1 MPPEEEK
8 RQEQFLLLLLAL
20 AGTTEGRI
28 NRAVRPALVQTM
40 LRVRRAV
47 QTLSPTGQFRNYEW
61 ARIAPKILPILE
73 TIPKTMLPQL
83 LREVQMMLPSVQE
96 AAAEF
101 ANPGDPEPVD
111 VIPQTQQQLL
121 AVLGVAGASSLSS
134 LMGRPSINRYTL
146 QMAKELDMLVR
157 SMIMADATTQE
168 ISDKILKLTTVN
180 GRPAGQ
186 IKTGSFANKMWNRV
200 QNTSA
205 AVVWDGVSKTV
216 TQVLIDQPA
225 KEWVWNAVLDPET
238 CPVCRPLDGQRRE
251 KPSQFDRLPPLHPRC
266 RCAVLPL
273 FG

>member
-40 LRVRRAV
+40 LRIRRAV
-47 QTLSPTGQFRNYEW
+47 QTLSPTGQFRVYEW
-61 ARIAPKILPILE
+61 ARLSPKILPILE

-83 LREVQMMLPSVQE
+83 LREVQMLLPSVQE
-96 AAAEF
+96 AAADF
-101 ANPGDPEPVD
+101 AKPGDPTPVD
-111 VIPQTQQQLL
+111 IIPQTQQQLL
-121 AVLGVAGASSLSS
+121 ATLAVAGAGQLSS
-134 LMGRPSINRYTL
+134 LMGRPTINRYTL
-146 QMAKELDMLVR
+146 QMAKELDMLVK
-157 SMIMADATTQE
+157 SMILADATTQE

-180 GRPAGQ
+180 GKPAGQ
-186 IKTGSFANKMWNRV
+186 IKTGSFANKMWNRTK
-200 QNTSA
+200 NTSA
-205 AVVWDGVSKTV
+205 AVVWDGVTKTL
-216 TQVLIDQPA
+216 TKTLIDVPA
-225 KEWVWNAVLDPET
+225 EAWIWNAVMDPAL

-251 KPSQFDRLPPLHPRC
+251 KPGQFDRLPPLHPNC